1 MDERAVSRGYN
12 EPNSQPQKWVV
23 FFFPSS
29 LGNIELLL
37 WRYRNVKKV
46 YSCAFTQRIVC
57 QGYVQSEPEELK
69 LLHVQGAAAPHYP
82 VQM

>member
-1 MDERAVSRGYN
+1 MNVLLVAVTMNQIHSRKNG
-12 EPNSQPQKWVV
+12 SF